1 MSLAFYTPNQLEN
14 RVALYIRFLET
25 KIDKL
30 QREVNDYSQ
39 KLNRKHKLKIMKKSI
54 NSCYYQTKNGSVAS
68 LEFQIDQDTE

>member
-39 KLNRKHKLKIMKKSI
+39 KLNRKRKLKIMKKSI
-54 NSCYYQTKNGSVAS
+54 NSCYYQTEKGSVAS
-68 LEFQIDQDTE
+68 MEFQIDRASE